1 MPDGEEGG
9 MRARRE
15 LIRAV
20 VPPLLALGLV
30 ALLVR
35 PVDATPAPVQA
46 PPVVASQSTA
56 AAPSA
61 P

>member
-1 MPDGEEGG
+1 MPNGEEGG

-35 PVDATPAPVQA
+35 PVDAMPPQVPAPPATV
-46 PPVVASQSTA
+46 SQSTT
-56 AAPSA
+56 PSA

>member
-1 MPDGEEGG
+1 

-15 LIRAV
+15 LLRTV
-20 VPPLLALGLV
+20 LPPLLALGLV

-35 PVDATPAPVQA
+35 PVDAVPPSQFSPAPAAV
-46 PPVVASQSTA
+46 STS
-56 AAPSA
+56 APSA

>member
-1 MPDGEEGG
+1 

-35 PVDATPAPVQA
+35 PVDAMTPPAPV
-46 PPVVASQSTA
+46 PPATVSQSTA
-56 AAPSA
+56 VAPSA

>member
-1 MPDGEEGG
+1 

-35 PVDATPAPVQA
+35 PVDPM
-46 PPVVASQSTA
+46 PPVTVAPGSVSQSTA
-56 AAPSA
+56 VAPSA

>member
-1 MPDGEEGG
+1 

-30 ALLVR
+30 ALLTR
-35 PVDATPAPVQA
+35 PVDAVPQ
-46 PPVVASQSTA
+46 PPVVSPGTTA
-56 AAPSA
+56 TQTVPAPHR
-61 P
+61 

>member
-1 MPDGEEGG
+1 MPNGEEGG

-35 PVDATPAPVQA
+35 PVDAMPPQVPAPPASV
-46 PPVVASQSTA
+46 SQSTT
-56 AAPSA
+56 PSA

>member
-1 MPDGEEGG
+1 

-30 ALLVR
+30 ALLAR
-35 PVDATPAPVQA
+35 PVDATPSPVPA
-46 PPVVASQSTA
+46 TPVVASQSTA
-56 AAPSA
+56 VAPSA